1 MTQSGPGDL
10 FICRNAGNMIPP
22 YGNMTGGVSATI
34 EYAVLA
40 LNIEHII
47 ICGHSDCGAMKGVL
61 YPETVADMPTVRDWL
76 AQGEMARRIVREAYP
91 EMPEHEML
99 DVLVKENVVAQLE
112 HLKTH
117 PSVASRLATGRI
129 GIHGWVFHIHQG
141 RIEAWDAEQGRF
153 VPIDEYDITS
163 ATPKPRI
170 GQAGRGP
177 AVAP

>member
-1 MTQSGPGDL
+1 
-10 FICRNAGNMIPP
+10 
-22 YGNMTGGVSATI
+22 
-34 EYAVLA
+34 
-40 LNIEHII
+40 
-47 ICGHSDCGAMKGVL
+47 
-61 YPETVADMPTVRDWL
+61 MPTVRDWL

-91 EMPEHEML
+91 EMPEAETL

-129 GIHGWVFHIHQG
+129 CIHGWVFHIHKG

-153 VPIDEYDITS
+153 VPIDEYEITS

-170 GQAGRGP
+170 GQARRGP
-177 AVAP
+177 AAVP